1 MLHTFLY
8 IPPPPFRRSGDEP
21 GELSSYKQKGHLL
34 MGKCPFLFICMLHTF
49 LYIPLPPSFRRSGD
63 EPGKG

>member
-1 MLHTFLY
+1 
-8 IPPPPFRRSGDEP
+8 
-21 GELSSYKQKGHLL
+21 